1 MAIEQ
6 ELPSAMTAH
15 PKLAPEQ
22 QLTVEEFLAFTDTR
36 PDGER
41 WELIE
46 GVAVSNPSPV
56 DHHQVI
62 VANIVTFLMAHKQR
76 TGVSWLPMLGVG
88 TRVPISPR
96 SLPQPDVFVKEGPT
110 TGSPVTDDALVLFEV
125 LSRSNTKADQAW
137 RRKVYASVPN
147 CQHYVTVSL
156 KAVEV
161 DAYDR
166 DNAWNR
172 RSFTSPAEALA
183 LPALGLSVPLADI
196 YRWTP
201 LGERAEA

>member
-1 MAIEQ
+1 
-6 ELPSAMTAH
+6 MTAP

-22 QLTVEEFLAFTDTR
+22 QLTIEEFLAFTDTR
-36 PDGER
+36 PEGER

-46 GVAVSNPSPV
+46 GVAVLDPSPV
-56 DHHQVI
+56 DHHQVV
-62 VANIVTFLMAHKQR
+62 VANIVTYLMAHKQR
-76 TGVSWLPMLGVG
+76 TGVSWLPMPGVG
-88 TRVPISPR
+88 TRVPISPN

-110 TGSPVTDDALVLFEV
+110 TGSPITDDALVLFEV
-125 LSRSNTKADQAW
+125 LSRSNTKADQSW

-156 KAVEV
+156 KTVEV

-166 DNAWNR
+166 DTGWKR
-172 RSFTSPAEALA
+172 RTLANLVDALA
-183 LPALGLSVPLADI
+183 LPAPGLSVPVADI

-201 LGERAEA
+201 LGQGADA

>member
-1 MAIEQ
+1 MNRDDIGT
-6 ELPSAMTAH
+6 PAMTAR
-15 PKLAPEQ
+15 PKFAPEQ
-22 QLTVEEFLAFTDTR
+22 QLTIEEFLAFTETR

-46 GVAVSNPSPV
+46 GVAIKNPPPI
-56 DHHQVI
+56 DYHQMV
-62 VANIVTFLMAHKQR
+62 VGNIAACLSAHKER
-76 TGVSWLPMLGVG
+76 TGAAWFPMLGVG
-88 TRVPISPR
+88 RRVPVSPN
-96 SLPQPDVFVKEGPT
+96 SLPQPDVLVKEAPA

-147 CQHYVTVSL
+147 CRHYVTVSL

-161 DAYDR
+161 EACDR
-166 DNAWNR
+166 DNGWKKR
-172 RSFTSPAEALA
+172 TVRGLAEALA
-183 LPALGLSVPLADI
+183 LPALGLSLPLADI

-201 LGERAEA
+201 LGGGEA